1 MGPATGGLGLHGRY
15 VMGTRPARYLHNLP
29 GDEAAYVDTASLAAR
44 HRNVWV
50 IQHAV
55 LLLRRVGLLLEHS
68 THSTRY
74 TY

>member
-15 VMGTRPARYLHNLP
+15 VTGTRPARYLHNLP
-29 GDEAAYVDTASLAAR
+29 GDEAAYVDTLAAR

-55 LLLRRVGLLLEHS
+55 LLLRRVGLLLEHC
-68 THSTRY
+68 TV
-74 TY
+74 